1 MNDIMNFKPQKQF
14 LLCVDSDGCI
24 IDGMTIKHL
33 ECFGPCL
40 IEEWDFKEHDFEVI
54 KYWNKINLYSM
65 TRGINRF
72 KGLLMALEF
81 SIKEGYSK
89 IDSTDIK
96 NWIEKTKELSNN
108 SLKLEIEATNSE
120 TLKKVLHW
128 SENVNDRVENLPDEK
143 KKAFLGVKDCLR
155 VVSQYADIAVVSSA
169 NARAVEVEWSQNH
182 LFDYVDVVMTQ
193 EFGSKADCLK
203 IMLSKGYA
211 NNKVLMVGDAPG
223 DIEAAKD
230 CRVLYYPIIVDR
242 EVESWVN
249 FKEDI
254 LDSFI
259 HETYEK
265 ELMKECESQYIKD
278 LMKRN

>member
-1 MNDIMNFKPQKQF
+1 MNNITDFKPQKQF

-40 IEEWDFKEHDFEVI
+40 IEEWDFKDHNLEII

-72 KGLLMALEF
+72 KGLLMALDYGN
-81 SIKEGYSK
+81 KEGYSK
-89 IDSTDIK
+89 IDCTEIR
-96 NWIEKTKELSNN
+96 NWIEKTKELSIN
-108 SLKLEIEATNSE
+108 SLKQEIAE
-120 TLKKVLHW
+120 TDSDILKKALHW
-128 SENVNDRVENLPDEK
+128 SVNVNERVENLPNEK
-143 KKAFLGVKDCLR
+143 KGAFAGVQDCLMAA
-155 VVSQYADIAVVSSA
+155 SKYADIAVVSSA
-169 NARAVEVEWSQNH
+169 NARAVEVEWSHNQ
-182 LFDYVDVVMTQ
+182 LLDYVDVVMTQ
-193 EFGSKADCLK
+193 ECGSKADCLK
-203 IMLSKGYA
+203 LMLSKGYS

-230 CRVLYYPIIVDR
+230 SRVLYYPIIVGR

-265 ELMKECESQYIKD
+265 ELMKECESQYIQN
-278 LMKRN
+278 LMKSN

>member
-1 MNDIMNFKPQKQF
+1 MNDIINFKPQKKF

-40 IEEWDFKEHDFEVI
+40 IEEWDFKDHNFEII

-81 SIKEGYSK
+81 SSKEGYSK
-89 IDSTDIK
+89 IDSTDIRK
-96 NWIEKTKELSNN
+96 WIENTKELSNI
-108 SLKLEIEATNSE
+108 SLKQKIQETNSDI
-120 TLKKVLHW
+120 LKKALHW
-128 SENVNDRVENLPDEK
+128 SENVNERVEKLSDEK
-143 KKAFLGVKDCLR
+143 KKAFLGVKDCLKAA
-155 VVSQYADIAVVSSA
+155 SKYADIAVVSSA
-169 NARAVEVEWSQNH
+169 NANAVEVEWSSNQLLN
-182 LFDYVDVVMTQ
+182 YVDVVMTQ
-193 EFGSKADCLK
+193 ECGSKADCLK
-203 IMLSKGYA
+203 LMLSKGYA
-211 NNKVLMVGDAPG
+211 NNKILMVGDAPG
-223 DIEAAKD
+223 DIEAAKN
-230 CRVLYYPIIVDR
+230 CKVLYYPIIVDR

-265 ELMKECESQYIKD
+265 KFMIECESQYIQN